1 MRPAYRQRS
10 RPPRRIKFKDVT
22 ADQVVPRF
30 IALPQTL
37 NDPWLDLQ
45 EFLVGVHGRIRRIDP
60 AIGRISFV
68 IHDPASDQLRTYL
81 CHDLAEPERR
91 FDERTLASLP
101 ALISLQAQREA
112 RVIDDLATELDPTQE
127 HNRWLLAQGWRS
139 CLTVPLLRRN
149 VLLGFLFLDAS
160 RPAAFDRPAL
170 EILQPH
176 LDLLM
181 LRIGDDLGSL
191 ADLNATLGL
200 VVEIAALRDPQ
211 TGHHLQRVSHYCRLV
226 AQELAEEVPLPA
238 DFAALMFRFAALHD
252 VGKMGIP
259 DQILL
264 KPREH
269 DPAERQVMRTHVA
282 IGIALIERLIEALH
296 LVEDPS
302 TQLLRQ
308 VVAHHH
314 EYLDGSG
321 YPAGLR
327 GEAVSLAG
335 RIVAVAD
342 IYDSLTQAR
351 PYKAAFSEHHAEQIL
366 RSMVGAGKLDGRCV
380 EALLRAKERR
390 AAIQA
395 LPTALLGKA

>member
-1 MRPAYRQRS
+1 M
-10 RPPRRIKFKDVT
+10 
-22 ADQVVPRF
+22 
-30 IALPQTL
+30 
-37 NDPWLDLQ
+37 
-45 EFLVGVHGRIRRIDP
+45 GVHGRIRRIDP

-68 IHDPASDQLRTYL
+68 IHDPATDQLRTYL
-81 CHDLAEPERR
+81 SHDPKVPERR

-101 ALISLQAQREA
+101 ALISPQAQREA
-112 RVIDDLATELDPTQE
+112 RVIDDLATELDPTSEQ
-127 HNRWLLAQGWRS
+127 NRWLLAQGWRS
-139 CLTVPLLRRN
+139 CLTVPLLRRDA
-149 VLLGFLFLDAS
+149 LLGFLFLDAS
-160 RPAAFDRPAL
+160 RPAAFDGPAL

-176 LDLLM
+176 LDLL
-181 LRIGDDLGSL
+181 LLCIGDDLGSM
-191 ADLNATLGL
+191 ADLHAILEL
-200 VVEIAALRDPQ
+200 IVEIAALRDPQ

-226 AQELAEEVPLPA
+226 AQELAEELPLPP
-238 DFAALMFRFAALHD
+238 DFAELLFRFGALHD

-259 DQILL
+259 DRVLL

-269 DPAERQVMRTHVA
+269 NPAERQVMRSHVA
-282 IGIALIERLIEALH
+282 IGIALIERLIETLH
-296 LVEDPS
+296 LGDKPA

-351 PYKAAFSEHHAEQIL
+351 PYKPAFTEHHAEQIL

-380 EALLRAKERR
+380 EALLRAKQHR
-390 AAIQA
+390 AVIQA
-395 LPTALLGKA
+395 LPAAVLGKA

>member
-1 MRPAYRQRS
+1 M
-10 RPPRRIKFKDVT
+10 VT

-68 IHDPASDQLRTYL
+68 IHDPATDQLRTYL
-81 CHDLAEPERR
+81 SHDPKVPERR

-101 ALISLQAQREA
+101 ALISPQPQREA
-112 RVIDDLATELDPTQE
+112 RVIDDLATELDPTSEQ
-127 HNRWLLAQGWRS
+127 NRWLLAQGWRS
-139 CLTVPLLRRN
+139 CLTVPLLRRDA
-149 VLLGFLFLDAS
+149 LLGFLFLDAS
-160 RPAAFDRPAL
+160 RPAAFDGPAL

-176 LDLLM
+176 LDLLL
-181 LRIGDDLGSL
+181 LRIGDDLGSM
-191 ADLNATLGL
+191 ADLHAILEL
-200 VVEIAALRDPQ
+200 IVEIAALRDPQ

-226 AQELAEEVPLPA
+226 AQELAEELPLPP
-238 DFAALMFRFAALHD
+238 DFAELLFRFGALHD

-259 DQILL
+259 DRVLL

-269 DPAERQVMRTHVA
+269 NPAEREVMRSHVA
-282 IGIALIERLIEALH
+282 IGIALIERLIETLH
-296 LVEDPS
+296 LGDKPA

-380 EALLRAKERR
+380 EALLRAKQHR
-390 AAIQA
+390 AVIQA
-395 LPTALLGKA
+395 LPAAVLGKA

>member
-1 MRPAYRQRS
+1 M
-10 RPPRRIKFKDVT
+10 VT

-68 IHDPASDQLRTYL
+68 IHDPATDQLRTYL
-81 CHDLAEPERR
+81 SHDPKVPERR

-139 CLTVPLLRRN
+139 CLTMPLLRRDA
-149 VLLGFLFLDAS
+149 LLGFLFLDAS
-160 RPAAFDRPAL
+160 RPAAFDGPAL

-176 LDLLM
+176 LDLLL
-181 LRIGDDLGSL
+181 LRIGDDLGSM
-191 ADLNATLGL
+191 ADLHAILEL
-200 VVEIAALRDPQ
+200 IVEIAALRDPQ

-226 AQELAEEVPLPA
+226 AQELAEELPLPP
-238 DFAALMFRFAALHD
+238 DFAELLFRFGALHD

-259 DQILL
+259 DRVLL

-269 DPAERQVMRTHVA
+269 NPAEREVMRSHVA
-282 IGIALIERLIEALH
+282 IGIALIERLIETLH
-296 LVEDPS
+296 LGDKPA

-380 EALLRAKERR
+380 EALLRAKQHR
-390 AAIQA
+390 AVIQA
-395 LPTALLGKA
+395 LPAAVLGKA

>member
-1 MRPAYRQRS
+1 V
-10 RPPRRIKFKDVT
+10 VT

-68 IHDPASDQLRTYL
+68 IHDPATDQLRTYL
-81 CHDLAEPERR
+81 SHDPKVPERR

-101 ALISLQAQREA
+101 ALISPQAQREA

-139 CLTVPLLRRN
+139 CLTMPLLRRDA
-149 VLLGFLFLDAS
+149 LLGFLFLDAS
-160 RPAAFDRPAL
+160 RPAAFDGPAL

-176 LDLLM
+176 LDLLL
-181 LRIGDDLGSL
+181 LRIGDDLGSM
-191 ADLNATLGL
+191 ADLHAILEL
-200 VVEIAALRDPQ
+200 IVEIAALRDPQ

-226 AQELAEEVPLPA
+226 AQELAEELPLPP
-238 DFAALMFRFAALHD
+238 DFAELLFRFGALHD

-259 DQILL
+259 DRVLL

-269 DPAERQVMRTHVA
+269 NPAEREVMRSHVA
-282 IGIALIERLIEALH
+282 IGIALIERLIETLH
-296 LVEDPS
+296 LGDKPA

-380 EALLRAKERR
+380 EALLRAKQHR
-390 AAIQA
+390 AVIQA
-395 LPTALLGKA
+395 LPAAVLGKA

>member
-1 MRPAYRQRS
+1 M
-10 RPPRRIKFKDVT
+10 VT

-81 CHDLAEPERR
+81 SHDPKVPERR

-101 ALISLQAQREA
+101 ALISPQAQREA
-112 RVIDDLATELDPTQE
+112 RVIDDLATELDPTSEQ
-127 HNRWLLAQGWRS
+127 NRWLLAQGWRS
-139 CLTVPLLRRN
+139 CLTVPLLRRDA
-149 VLLGFLFLDAS
+149 LLGFLFLDAS
-160 RPAAFDRPAL
+160 RPAAFDGPAL

-176 LDLLM
+176 LDLLL
-181 LRIGDDLGSL
+181 LRIGDDLGSM
-191 ADLNATLGL
+191 ADLHAILEL
-200 VVEIAALRDPQ
+200 IVEIAALRDPQ

-226 AQELAEEVPLPA
+226 AQELAEELPLPP
-238 DFAALMFRFAALHD
+238 DFAELLFRFGALHD

-259 DQILL
+259 DRVLL

-269 DPAERQVMRTHVA
+269 NPAEREVMRSHVA
-282 IGIALIERLIEALH
+282 IGIALIERLIETLH
-296 LVEDPS
+296 LGDKPA

-380 EALLRAKERR
+380 EALLRAKQHR
-390 AAIQA
+390 AVIQA
-395 LPTALLGKA
+395 LPAAVLGKA

>member
-1 MRPAYRQRS
+1 MRPRGVRFELVPA
-10 RPPRRIKFKDVT
+10 
-22 ADQVVPRF
+22 AQVVPRF
-30 IALPQTL
+30 VALPQPL
-37 NDPWLDLQ
+37 NDPGLDLQ
-45 EFLVGVHGRIRRIDP
+45 EFLVGVHGKLRRIDP
-60 AIGRISFV
+60 TIGRISFV
-68 IHDPASDQLRTYL
+68 IADPATDQLRTYV
-81 CHDLAEPERR
+81 CHDPEVPERH
-91 FDERTLASLP
+91 FDERTLALLP
-101 ALISLQAQREA
+101 ALISMQAPQGA
-112 RVIDDLATELDPTQE
+112 RVIDDLATELEPSWGS
-127 HNRWLLAQGWRS
+127 NRWLLEQGWRS
-139 CLTVPLLRRN
+139 CLTVPLLRRDA
-149 VLLGFLFLDAS
+149 LLGFLFIDAS
-160 RPAAFDRPAL
+160 RPAAFDGPAL
-170 EILQPH
+170 GSLQPH
-176 LDLLM
+176 LDLLL
-181 LRIGDDLGSL
+181 LRIGADLGSM
-191 ADLNATLGL
+191 ADLHAILGL
-200 VVEIAALRDPQ
+200 VLEIASLRDPQ

-226 AQELAEEVPLPA
+226 AQQLGEELPLPP
-238 DFAALMFRFAALHD
+238 DFAALLFRFAALHD
-252 VGKMGIP
+252 LGKVGIP
-259 DQILL
+259 DRILL

>member
-1 MRPAYRQRS
+1 
-10 RPPRRIKFKDVT
+10 
-22 ADQVVPRF
+22 VPRF
-30 IALPQTL
+30 VALPQPL

-45 EFLVGVHGRIRRIDP
+45 EFLVGVHGRLRRLDP

-68 IHDPASDQLRTYL
+68 IHDPATDQLRTYL
-81 CHDLAEPERR
+81 SHDPEVPERR

-101 ALISLQAQREA
+101 TLISPKAQREA

-139 CLTVPLLRRN
+139 CLTVPLLRRD

-160 RPAAFDRPAL
+160 RPAAFDGPAL

-176 LDLLM
+176 LDLLL
-181 LRIGDDLGSL
+181 LRIGDDLGSM
-191 ADLNATLGL
+191 ADLHAILEL
-200 VVEIAALRDPQ
+200 IVEIAALRDPQ
-211 TGHHLQRVSHYCRLV
+211 TGHHLRRVSHYCRLV
-226 AQELAEEVPLPA
+226 AQELAEELPLPP
-238 DFAALMFRFAALHD
+238 DFAELLFRFGALHD

-259 DQILL
+259 DRILL

-269 DPAERQVMRTHVA
+269 DPAERAVMRSHVA
-282 IGIALIERLIEALH
+282 IGIALIERLIETLH
-296 LVEDPS
+296 LGDEPA

-380 EALLRAKERR
+380 EALLRAKEHR
-390 AAIQA
+390 AAIQT
-395 LPTALLGKA
+395 LPAAVLGTA

>member
-1 MRPAYRQRS
+1 V
-10 RPPRRIKFKDVT
+10 VT

-81 CHDLAEPERR
+81 SHDPKVPERR
-91 FDERTLASLP
+91 FVERTLASLP
-101 ALISLQAQREA
+101 ALISPQAQREA
-112 RVIDDLATELDPTQE
+112 RVIDDLVTELDPTSEQ
-127 HNRWLLAQGWRS
+127 NRWLLAQGWRS
-139 CLTVPLLRRN
+139 CLTVPLLRRDA
-149 VLLGFLFLDAS
+149 LLGFLFLDAS
-160 RPAAFDRPAL
+160 RPAAFDGPAL

-176 LDLLM
+176 LDLLL
-181 LRIGDDLGSL
+181 LRIGDDLGSM
-191 ADLNATLGL
+191 ADLHAILEL
-200 VVEIAALRDPQ
+200 IVEIAALRDPQ

-226 AQELAEEVPLPA
+226 AQELAEELPLPP
-238 DFAALMFRFAALHD
+238 DFAELLFRFGALHD

-259 DQILL
+259 DRVLL

-269 DPAERQVMRTHVA
+269 NPAEREVMRSHVA
-282 IGIALIERLIEALH
+282 IGIALIERLIETLH
-296 LVEDPS
+296 LGDKPA

-380 EALLRAKERR
+380 EALLRAKEHLT
-390 AAIQA
+390 AIKA
-395 LPTALLGKA
+395 LPAEVLGKA